1 MKCPQCDTDN
11 SPDSQFC
18 KKCAT
23 PLSLDGERASLT
35 KTLEAPIQVMK
46 PGRMIAGKYRILN
59 ELGHGGMGV
68 VYKAE
73 DLKLKR
79 HVALKFLPPHL
90 DGFARAQ
97 GAVPHRGPGGR
108 GPVPSEH
115 LRHP

>member
-79 HVALKFLPPHL
+79 HVALKFLPL
-90 DGFARAQ
+90 I
-97 GAVPHRGPGGR
+97 
-108 GPVPSEH
+108 
-115 LRHP
+115 